1 MVYSYTSFTKH
12 DITFIETQ
20 VLTDESI
27 SLLINK
33 MMDLKSTTTTNACF
47 NINEN
52 IDNKYVAAW
61 LLTVALKMSRRVTI
75 ISLKENYEVRIL

>member
-1 MVYSYTSFTKH
+1 MVYSYTSFPKH

-20 VLTDESI
+20 GLTDESI

-33 MMDLKSTTTTNACF
+33 MMDLKSTTTNSAYF

-52 IDNKYVAAW
+52 IDNKYLAA
-61 LLTVALKMSRRVTI
+61 
-75 ISLKENYEVRIL
+75 